1 MCCLFGFIDCGRT
14 LSARRKTML
23 IQALAAESEVRGTDA
38 AGIAYNSSGRL
49 RLYKRPGPARKCGF
63 RIPDDA
69 RVVMGHSRMTTQGKA
84 KYNKNNHPFS
94 GKVPGTRFALAHNGV
109 LYNDHILRAEKHLPH
124 TGIQTDSYVAVQL
137 IEQQRALTPDSLK
150 YMAE

>member
-38 AGIAYNSSGRL
+38 AGIAYNSGGRL

-69 RVVMGHSRMTTQGKA
+69 RVVMGHSRII
-84 KYNKNNHPFS
+84 
-94 GKVPGTRFALAHNGV
+94 R
-109 LYNDHILRAEKHLPH
+109 
-124 TGIQTDSYVAVQL
+124 QL
-137 IEQQRALTPDSLK
+137 
-150 YMAE
+150 

>member
-23 IQALAAESEVRGTDA
+23 IQALAAESEARGTDA
-38 AGIAYNSSGRL
+38 AGIAYNSGGRL

-69 RVVMGHSRMTTQGKA
+69 RVVMGHSRMTT
-84 KYNKNNHPFS
+84 
-94 GKVPGTRFALAHNGV
+94 
-109 LYNDHILRAEKHLPH
+109 
-124 TGIQTDSYVAVQL
+124 
-137 IEQQRALTPDSLK
+137 
-150 YMAE
+150 